1 MPLSSTKRNKKLSA
15 DGNISHATSSER
27 AAAHSFAK
35 RSEHPASSLLSSH
48 IAILY
53 AIPLPLYANTP
64 HGFPGA
70 PAAFLIF
77 YHVFTVLQ
85 DVFSLRF
92 CAALPLFFTALPP
105 HREYLRPRLN
115 ALCAANGCPK
125 SEQPPHRPFYVK
137 FFRSFHIGYCNL
149 PSRLL

>member
-1 MPLSSTKRNKKLSA
+1 MSKPLSSSKRNKKLSA

-35 RSEHPASSLLSSH
+35 RSEYPASSLLSSH

-53 AIPLPLYANTP
+53 AIPLPLYANAP

-77 YHVFTVLQ
+77 YHVFSVLQ
-85 DVFSLRF
+85 DVSPAFLRRTPLIF
-92 CAALPLFFTALPP
+92 HGAA
-105 HREYLRPRLN
+105 
-115 ALCAANGCPK
+115 AAP
-125 SEQPPHRPFYVK
+125 
-137 FFRSFHIGYCNL
+137 
-149 PSRLL
+149 